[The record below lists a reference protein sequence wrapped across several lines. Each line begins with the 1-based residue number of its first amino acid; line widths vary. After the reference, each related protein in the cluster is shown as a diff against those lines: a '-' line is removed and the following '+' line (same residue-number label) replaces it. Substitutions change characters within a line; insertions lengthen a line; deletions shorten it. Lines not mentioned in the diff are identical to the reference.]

1 MTKQQREFYY
11 YAEQVTKHTKIGL
24 RQMQSQDRHRDI
36 TESRQCLMYLL
47 KFKMKLT
54 LMEAGELMRRHYSTV
69 QHALQ
74 VIQDIQRYQGKY
86 LWLDKVRPYQ
96 THNIMPKNTLY
107 LCDQCGGTHDHTNAL
122 HQRQA
127 AADREAACYA

>member
-1 MTKQQREFYY
+1 
-11 YAEQVTKHTKIGL
+11 
-24 RQMQSQDRHRDI
+24 
-36 TESRQCLMYLL
+36 MYLL

-96 THNIMPKNTLY
+96 NHNIRPKDTMY
-107 LCDQCGGTHDHTNAL
+107 ICDQCGGTHNHTNAL
-122 HQRQA
+122 HERQA
-127 AADREAACYA
+127 AADSTPAGYA

>member
-1 MTKQQREFYY
+1 MNRQREFYY
-11 YAEQVTKHTKIGL
+11 YAEQVTKRTGVGL

-107 LCDQCGGTHDHTNAL
+107 LCDQCGSTSNH
-122 HQRQA
+122 
-127 AADREAACYA
+127 C

>member
-24 RQMQSQDRHRDI
+24 REMQSKTKYRDV

-47 KFKMKLT
+47 RFKMKLT
-54 LMEAGELMRRHYSTV
+54 LMEAGRLMRRHYSTV

-74 VIQDIQRYQGKY
+74 VIHDIQRYQGKY
-86 LWLDKVRPYQ
+86 LWLDKVRPYRQ
-96 THNIMPKNTLY
+96 HNIRPNNLMY
-107 LCDQCGGTHDHTNAL
+107 ICGQCGGTHDHTNAL
-122 HQRQA
+122 HERQA
-127 AADREAACYA
+127 AADSTPAGYA

>member
-54 LMEAGELMRRHYSTV
+54 LMEAGKLMRRHHSTV
-69 QHALQ
+69 HHALQ
-74 VIQDIQRYQGKY
+74 VIHDIQRFQGKY
-86 LWLDKVRPYQ
+86 LWLDKVRPYHN
-96 THNIMPKNTLY
+96 HNIMQKNTMY
-107 LCDQCGGTHDHTNAL
+107 ICPQCGGTHDHTNAL
-122 HQRQA
+122 HKRQA
-127 AADREAACYA
+127 ASDSAAAGNA